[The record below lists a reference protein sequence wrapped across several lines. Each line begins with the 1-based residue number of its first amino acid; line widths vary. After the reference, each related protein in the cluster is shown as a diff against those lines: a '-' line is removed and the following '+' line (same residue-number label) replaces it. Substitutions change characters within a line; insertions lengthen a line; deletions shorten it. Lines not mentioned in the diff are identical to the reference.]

1 MSSGRSRS
9 GTSHQK
15 RFRGTAKQG
24 SSPVAGIP
32 HKVHKGRFPAPTKFC
47 GQDFEQDGK
56 RLPEFRFGL
65 KEMPRCTSCVPFP
78 EGFSGRRPARD
89 QYCQDGELR
98 FCAAH
103 QPSMTNHRL
112 EISVTSESKQL
123 RLLVVAEA
131 CNPAWSSVPLVG
143 YNMATA
149 LARRPEL
156 DVTVVSHIRNRE
168 DVLEE

>member
-1 MSSGRSRS
+1 M
-9 GTSHQK
+9 
-15 RFRGTAKQG
+15 
-24 SSPVAGIP
+24 
-32 HKVHKGRFPAPTKFC
+32 
-47 GQDFEQDGK
+47 
-56 RLPEFRFGL
+56 
-65 KEMPRCTSCVPFP
+65 
-78 EGFSGRRPARD
+78 
-89 QYCQDGELR
+89 
-98 FCAAH
+98 
-103 QPSMTNHRL
+103 
-112 EISVTSESKQL
+112 TSESKQL